1 MTDAQKPLVA
11 ADDRP
16 VQRLVGAGVF
26 VGLWLAAK
34 LVIPLILAV
43 SAETAVFSTLLS
55 AGVAKVCLFAAV
67 AVLGRRGFAF
77 LAQSAGGAFGAEA
90 GFVRYAAGLVPF
102 TLAFVLGW
110 FVTTSPGGVFH
121 LWDWIADLLLV
132 AAFAILGAAFWDK
145 VRALFRRGMVVD
157 LRDPLELPPS
167 WLHLL
172 VRLIATALLL
182 AGSAVALVVVL
193 LSAAPAH
200 WLLAAPV
207 LGLIVAAIA
216 FGRDGMARVLHGA
229 VPLGA
234 RPSRL
239 RYRTGLALFVVPLV
253 YAVSV
258 PWLALP
264 WPGLWSLLATAMAA
278 GGLAIL
284 GGDFWDKLRALY
296 VHQARARAP
305 AG

>member
-1 MTDAQKPLVA
+1 MSDAQAALPT

-16 VQRLVGAGVF
+16 VQRLVAAGVF

-67 AVLGRRGFAF
+67 AVLGRRGFAW
-77 LAQSAGGAFGAEA
+77 LAQSTGGVLGGEV
-90 GFVRYAAGLVPF
+90 GVLRHLMGLVPF

-110 FVTTSPGGVFH
+110 FVATSPGGLIHV
-121 LWDWIADLLLV
+121 WDWIADLLLV
-132 AAFAILGAAFWDK
+132 VGFALLGAEFFEK
-145 VRALFRRGMVVD
+145 VRALFRRGMVVN
-157 LRDPLELPPS
+157 LRDPAALPPT
-167 WLHLL
+167 WLGLQL
-172 VRLIATALLL
+172 RLAATILFL
-182 AGSAVALVVVL
+182 AGSAVALVVAVF
-193 LSAAPAH
+193 AASPPA

-207 LGLIVAAIA
+207 LGLIGAAIA
-216 FGRDGMARVLHGA
+216 FGRDGMARLLHGT

-239 RYRTGLALFVVPLV
+239 RYRTGLALFVLPLV

-264 WPGLWSLLATAMAA
+264 WPGFWTLLAAALAA

-296 VHQARARAP
+296 VHEARASAP
-305 AG
+305 IG